1 MRIDKL
7 SNSIFSRWRCIVFVL
22 PPVGQ
27 VCCDMS
33 LFKLD
38 PQKRILPSPDLKCY
52 YNRPVHF
59 IKNVSEKETI
69 SADEGAT
76 KRTLRG

>member
-1 MRIDKL
+1 
-7 SNSIFSRWRCIVFVL
+7 
-22 PPVGQ
+22 
-27 VCCDMS
+27 MS

-38 PQKRILPSPDLKCY
+38 PQKRILPSSIPRFEMILQIITTCCIMTG
-52 YNRPVHF
+52 VF
-59 IKNVSEKETI
+59 ISFKMRYENVSEKEPI